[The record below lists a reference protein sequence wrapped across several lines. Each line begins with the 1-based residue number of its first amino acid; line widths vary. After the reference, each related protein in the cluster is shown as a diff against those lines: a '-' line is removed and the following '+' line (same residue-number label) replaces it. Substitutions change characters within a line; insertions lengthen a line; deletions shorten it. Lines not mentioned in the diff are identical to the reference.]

1 MPIQYG
7 GVWMPASGSLA
18 GQGQAEF
25 MQLLSVW
32 LVVSVEP
39 VLEEMLFGCPHEPRL
54 HEIKIVK

>member
-1 MPIQYG
+1 
-7 GVWMPASGSLA
+7 MPASGSLA

-25 MQLLSVW
+25 MQLISVW

-39 VLEEMLFGCPHEPRL
+39 VLEEMLFGCPHEPRS